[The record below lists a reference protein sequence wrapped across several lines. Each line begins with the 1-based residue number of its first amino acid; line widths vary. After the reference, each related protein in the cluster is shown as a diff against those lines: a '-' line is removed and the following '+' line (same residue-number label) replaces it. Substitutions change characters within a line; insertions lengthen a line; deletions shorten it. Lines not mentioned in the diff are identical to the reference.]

1 MASVYEVSANC
12 IRVLKP
18 PGGES
23 SNIFG
28 ASVTDAPAGVPR
40 NVRHQM
46 QSSLFGPASN
56 GNQPTPRKGAI
67 DSHDRLFGS
76 DNKVVNTP
84 SKNHMKSNI
93 GIGTTDNVDR
103 ATPVQQNGHSV
114 ASTPS
119 SPNGDANF
127 TNGDSARHSSSNGVT
142 NGATNG
148 FSGKRVPPGG
158 FSSGLW

>member
-1 MASVYEVSANC
+1 M
-12 IRVLKP
+12 KP

-46 QSSLFGPASN
+46 QSSLFGPATN
-56 GNQPTPRKGAI
+56 GHQGTPRKTTI

-76 DNKVVNTP
+76 DAKMANTP

-93 GIGTTDNVDR
+93 GIGTTDCVDR

-114 ASTPS
+114 ASSPS
-119 SPNGDANF
+119 SPSGGKNF
-127 TNGDSARHSSSNGVT
+127 LTY
-142 NGATNG
+142 
-148 FSGKRVPPGG
+148 
-158 FSSGLW
+158 